1 MSVNLLDLLSK
12 QVTGSLASQAS
23 GFLGESE
30 SSITSALG
38 GIFPSLLGSAM
49 KLGSNQSGA
58 TQMMDMMSSMDD
70 SFMDNIG
77 GVFSGGADSVSKFS
91 GVGSSIVKMLLGN
104 KMGGLLDLVTGESG
118 LKKSTAGSLLSMA
131 APFLIGMIKRQVM
144 NKGVSGLMGL
154 LGSQKDFIKDALP
167 SKYSNILGLGDMF
180 GSAKQAVSNVASST
194 ANVASNVAAATVDTG
209 KKAGGSIMKWLIPAL
224 LALLALVYFGMKT
237 GCSAVDNAADSVT
250 NTTKIVVGGAA
261 DIAKKGVDVAGDA
274 AGAAAGLAA
283 SAFGKVNEAAKAA
296 LDKITFA
303 TGSAGD
309 QITKF
314 IAGGFKGDGH
324 FKFNNLNFATGK
336 ATIQGEAG
344 TEVDNL
350 AAILAAYP
358 ELKIEI
364 QGHTDN
370 TGNAEMNK
378 QLSQMRADAVKAR
391 LGVKGINANRISAVG
406 FGADKPTAS
415 NDTDEGRA
423 ANRRIEVV
431 IVK

>member
-30 SSITSALG
+30 SSITNALG

-49 KLGSNQSGA
+49 KLGANQSGA
-58 TQMMDMMSSMDD
+58 TQMMDMMVGMDD

-104 KMGGLLDLVTGESG
+104 KMGGLLDLVMGSG

-131 APFLIGMIKRQVM
+131 APFLIGLIKRQVM

-154 LGSQKDFIKDALP
+154 LGGQKDYVKAALP
-167 SKYSNILGLGDMF
+167 SKFGNVLGLGDMF
-180 GSAKQAVSNVASST
+180 GSAKETVSNVASST
-194 ANVASNVAAATVDTG
+194 VNVASNVATATIDTG

-224 LALLALVYFGMKT
+224 LALLVLGYFGMKT
-237 GCSAVDNAADSVT
+237 GCSAVDNVADSVT
-250 NTTKIVVGGAA
+250 NTTKNVVGGAT

-274 AGAAAGLAA
+274 AGAVAGLTA
-283 SAFGKVNEAAKAA
+283 SAFGKVNEAAKAT
-296 LDKITFA
+296 LDKITFV

-391 LGVKGINANRISAVG
+391 LGVKGINADRVKAVG
-406 FGADKPTAS
+406 FGADNPTAS
-415 NDTDEGRA
+415 NDTNEGRA